1 MAAVAKAKKVPT
13 PPTGPRVPAV
23 DVYLTKTQLSDDQR
37 AILNR
42 AYNMK
47 PSCTFRFRMFKNRS
61 GTKVFMYER
70 TKNKTFRHCINCLKR
85 LTSKDEVCTDEEC
98 GQDQQ
103 DYTEMEKELEDY
115 YGPLQHSLLIEEK
128 PKKAKEKKPIEDAE
142 DSEEQGSRVAILE
155 SAITNHAKEI
165 KKIHNL
171 IKKLQ
176 LSIDELSE
184 EVPVGDAE
192 EDAEEEE
199 EEDVEE
205 DSEEDDPA
213 DEDE

>member
-1 MAAVAKAKKVPT
+1 MATVAKTKKVPT

-61 GTKVFMYER
+61 GTKVYMYER

-85 LTSKDEVCTDEEC
+85 LTSKDEVCTDEDC

-115 YGPLQHSLLIEEK
+115 HGPLQHSLLIEEK
-128 PKKAKEKKPIEDAE
+128 PKKSKEKKSTE
-142 DSEEQGSRVAILE
+142 DSDDAEQGSRIATLE
-155 SAITNHAKEI
+155 AKLDKHE
-165 KKIHNL
+165 KELKNL
-171 IKKLQ
+171 RTLIERLQ
-176 LSIDELSE
+176 ISL
-184 EVPVGDAE
+184 
-192 EDAEEEE
+192 EEEE
-199 EEDVEE
+199 EEAEE
-205 DSEEDDPA
+205 EEAEDDPA